1 MFPVDEDEH
10 IAAQNILIHHRSDQA
25 AQAVKMLTQIG
36 WRSTEIIPA
45 GSREMKHALS
55 DQSF

>member
-25 AQAVKMLTQIG
+25 AQAVNMLTHIG

-45 GSREMKHALS
+45 
-55 DQSF
+55 